1 MESADGFFA
10 AYLVGQLFVVAGFRG
25 GLGKEELLTTEAR
38 RRSDLKIK
46 GPSLRLAGF
55 VEQYV
60 SAH

>member
-46 GPSLRLAGF
+46 GPSLRLSS
-55 VEQYV
+55 
-60 SAH
+60 SAV